1 MLRLITPVI
10 ALGLMA
16 CAGDAEETDTVNA
29 EAVEAATEAAAQF
42 GLEVGSAAPDI
53 SLTNAAGETV
63 TLADLAGERGTV
75 IYFNRS
81 VDWCPFCQVQT
92 MEIDTFA
99 RYFDERGYGVAVITY
114 DEVDELAAFAERRRV
129 SLPLLSDPQSAL
141 VDAFDIRDPNYTDPE
156 HYAYGVP
163 YPITFVINT
172 DGIITAKYWHEPGY
186 GEMRGYAERISVAD
200 VLMSLSEG

>member
-1 MLRLITPVI
+1 MLRKLTPLL
-10 ALGLMA
+10 ALGVIA
-16 CAGDAEETDTVNA
+16 CAGDAEETETVNT
-29 EAVEAATEAAAQF
+29 EAVEAASEAAAQF
-42 GLEVGSAAPDI
+42 GLDVGTAAPDI
-53 SLTNAAGETV
+53 SLMNASGETV
-63 TLADLAGERGTV
+63 TLADLAGENGTV
-75 IYFNRS
+75 LYFNRS

-92 MEIDTFA
+92 MEVDTFA
-99 RYFDERGYGVAVITY
+99 RYFDERGYGVAVVTY
-114 DEVDELAAFAERRRV
+114 DSVEELAAFAERRRV
-129 SLPLLSDPQSAL
+129 SMPLLSDPDSAL

-163 YPITFVINT
+163 YPITFVIDT